1 VLPAHRC
8 SVGDDGHSAA
18 PRRRNAETPG
28 GKPPAALAVGLAGR
42 GVVDRLSDEQAQALD
57 HARNALAV
65 HATQLRG
72 IERDYRA
79 RLLDE
84 PAQLVASAAEQA
96 ERSAEVIAH
105 MLNPRGPRPHGDG
118 AEARSLSGSAGNP
131 I

>member
-1 VLPAHRC
+1 MI
-8 SVGDDGHSAA
+8 DQ
-18 PRRRNAETPG
+18 
-28 GKPPAALAVGLAGR
+28 
-42 GVVDRLSDEQAQALD
+42 LSDEQAEALD

-84 PAQLVASAAEQA
+84 PARLVASAAEQA
-96 ERSAEVIAH
+96 ERSAEVIAR
-105 MLNPRGPRPHGDG
+105 MLNPLDPRSHGDG

-131 I
+131 IRTPLNQAVGGSAAPALPQRSEHSANRRRGI

>member
-1 VLPAHRC
+1 M
-8 SVGDDGHSAA
+8 
-18 PRRRNAETPG
+18 
-28 GKPPAALAVGLAGR
+28 
-42 GVVDRLSDEQAQALD
+42 VDRLSDEQAEALD

-96 ERSAEVIAH
+96 ERSADVIAH
-105 MLNPRGPRPHGDG
+105 MLNPLDPRPHGDG
-118 AEARSLSGSAGNP
+118 ADPRSLSRSAGNRV
-131 I
+131 

>member
-1 VLPAHRC
+1 
-8 SVGDDGHSAA
+8 
-18 PRRRNAETPG
+18 
-28 GKPPAALAVGLAGR
+28 
-42 GVVDRLSDEQAQALD
+42 VVDRLSDEQAEALD

-96 ERSAEVIAH
+96 ERSADVIAH
-105 MLNPRGPRPHGDG
+105 MLNPLDPRPHGEG
-118 AEARSLSGSAGNP
+118 AADRSLSRSAGNR

>member
-1 VLPAHRC
+1 L
-8 SVGDDGHSAA
+8 HSAA
-18 PRRRNAETPG
+18 PRPGTPERQG
-28 GKPPAALAVGLAGR
+28 GEPPADVAVGLVDRRGR
-42 GVVDRLSDEQAQALD
+42 AVFDRLSDEQVEALD

-96 ERSAEVIAH
+96 ERSADVIAH
-105 MLNPRGPRPHGDG
+105 MLNPAGPPTTW
-118 AEARSLSGSAGNP
+118 
-131 I
+131 

>member
-1 VLPAHRC
+1 
-8 SVGDDGHSAA
+8 VGDDGHFAA
-18 PRRRNAETPG
+18 PQPGTPELNG
-28 GKPPAALAVGLAGR
+28 GEPPAALAVGLADRRGR
-42 GVVDRLSDEQAQALD
+42 GVVDQLSDEQAEALD

-84 PAQLVASAAEQA
+84 PAQLVASAGEQA

-105 MLNPRGPRPHGDG
+105 MLNPRDPPT
-118 AEARSLSGSAGNP
+118 AW
-131 I
+131 

>member
-1 VLPAHRC
+1 
-8 SVGDDGHSAA
+8 
-18 PRRRNAETPG
+18 
-28 GKPPAALAVGLAGR
+28 
-42 GVVDRLSDEQAQALD
+42 VVDQLSAEQAEALD

-105 MLNPRGPRPHGDG
+105 MLNPRDPGPHGDG
-118 AEARSLSGSAGNP
+118 AEARSLSRSASNR

>member
-1 VLPAHRC
+1 MTVISLRRGPERRNSRAASGPPLWPSVLPI
-8 SVGDDGHSAA
+8 
-18 PRRRNAETPG
+18 G
-28 GKPPAALAVGLAGR
+28 GEG
-42 GVVDRLSDEQAQALD
+42 GVVDQLSDEQAEALD

-84 PAQLVASAAEQA
+84 PAELVASAAEQA

-105 MLNPRGPRPHGDG
+105 MLNPRDAPAGDG
-118 AEARSLSGSAGNP
+118 AESRSLSSSASNP

>member
-1 VLPAHRC
+1 M
-8 SVGDDGHSAA
+8 
-18 PRRRNAETPG
+18 
-28 GKPPAALAVGLAGR
+28 
-42 GVVDRLSDEQAQALD
+42 VDQLSDEQAEALD

-79 RLLDE
+79 RLLYE

-105 MLNPRGPRPHGDG
+105 MLNPRDPGPHGDG
-118 AEARSLSGSAGNP
+118 AEAGSLSRSASNR